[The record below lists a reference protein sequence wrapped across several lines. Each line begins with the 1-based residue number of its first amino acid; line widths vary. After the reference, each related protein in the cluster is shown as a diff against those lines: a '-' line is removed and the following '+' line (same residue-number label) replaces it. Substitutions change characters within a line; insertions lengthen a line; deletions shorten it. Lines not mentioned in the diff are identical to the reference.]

1 MRCSASALSFTGST
15 PHLLAASSCTSFWSG
30 KVFPKWGTLQIRC
43 LATVPSALKKRDFP
57 SAWAVLMGN
66 GAWANTASES
76 TPRLSTTATFSSLG
90 PATPGKTHLTNANSA
105 TQERN
110 PKVYCRLVTLKFLH
124 FLRAD
129 TPLSSLI
136 LNGNFLICQVSPS
149 KESGAKLRIIR
160 EKTRIIEKEIDGH
173 APRTY
178 PTPSPPRYP
187 SLRTRTYLWLK
198 PCVFRI
204 YFVLLQRR
212 IHRP

>member
-30 KVFPKWGTLQIRC
+30 KVFPKWGTLQMRC

-57 SAWAVLMGN
+57 SAWTALMGN

-76 TPRLSTTATFSSLG
+76 TPKLSATTSFSSLG
-90 PATPGKTHLTNANSA
+90 SATPGKAHLTNANSA
-105 TQERN
+105 TQEKN

-136 LNGNFLICQVSPS
+136 LILNGNFLICQASPS

-178 PTPSPPRYP
+178 PTPSPTRYP
-187 SLRTRTYLWLK
+187 SLRTRTYL
-198 PCVFRI
+198 
-204 YFVLLQRR
+204 
-212 IHRP
+212 